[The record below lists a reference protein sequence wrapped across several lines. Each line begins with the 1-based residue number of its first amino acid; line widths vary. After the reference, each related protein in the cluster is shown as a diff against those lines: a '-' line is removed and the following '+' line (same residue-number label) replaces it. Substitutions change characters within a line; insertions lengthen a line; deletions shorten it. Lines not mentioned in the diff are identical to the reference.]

1 MGLVK
6 LLTDHGFTVQLK
18 HVEAESE
25 ETRDRVWLKNE
36 KGEEIAAH
44 ADMQHNRNYYKME
57 ENAQSLFETAKTK
70 MAEATAKATA
80 EATAEATGETT
91 AEALAETTGTTEAT
105 IFTKAAEAAATVDA
119 DATAPAEA
127 VNA

>member
-36 KGEEIAAH
+36 KGEELATS

-70 MAEATAKATA
+70 MAEATA
-80 EATAEATGETT
+80 EAV
-91 AEALAETTGTTEAT
+91 AETTGTTEAT
-105 IFTKAAEAAATVDA
+105 IFTKAAEAAATVG